1 MYDGWTWLG
10 WLGELDTWFNGGD
23 GGVGSAIMSLFTCF
37 IFSSTSPLGNAVP
50 KSPSSSLSSAGRFL
64 DCSFTLS
71 FSLGF
76 RIASLAVFERLSAF
90 FARKAWQR
98 GQNCISPR
106 QEWWKECEQ
115 PSNIFPDRSSFML
128 HPGKSHRLLWSGM
141 VLVQYTRGKTLIL
154 TGSSPNI
161 LGNNTFVVLPWV
173 EIFAFPGFLAIP
185 VNMFARMFVRLAF
198 SLLRLLS
205 DHCGFLG
212 WVKCFFKVLL
222 FHFWLEHN
230 FGFLLYNV
238 QLCHGCW
245 F

>member
-1 MYDGWTWLG
+1 MCDGWTWLG

-141 VLVQYTRGKTLIL
+141 VLVQYPRGKTLIL
-154 TGSSPNI
+154 TGSSACKY
-161 LGNNTFVVLPWV
+161 LGQQHFCSFALSRDLCFPWV
-173 EIFAFPGFLAIP
+173 LGY
-185 VNMFARMFVRLAF
+185 F
-198 SLLRLLS
+198 SCKYVCNDVCTVGLQTFEVIKWPLR
-205 DHCGFLG
+205 FLG
-212 WVKCFFKVLL
+212 LGETQLSLSSVVA
-222 FHFWLEHN
+222 
-230 FGFLLYNV
+230 